1 MFEARSTIILRRVLV
16 TLLIGGVM
24 ATVTARLF
32 DPERTARREM
42 LARQLSA
49 LSTTNLRLS
58 QENRHL
64 EQQLNLLERST
75 EGWKAAARKDQ
86 RMLLPGEVIIRFPTD

>member
-32 DPERTARREM
+32 DPERSARQEM
-42 LARQLSA
+42 LSRQLGS
-49 LSTTNLRLS
+49 LETTNLRLA

-64 EQQLNLLERST
+64 EGELRLLEHST
-75 EGWKAAARKDQ
+75 EGWKSAARRSQ

>member
-1 MFEARSTIILRRVLV
+1 MFEARSTIILRRVLIA
-16 TLLIGGVM
+16 LLVGGVM

-42 LARQLSA
+42 LTRQLSA
-49 LSTTNLRLS
+49 LHTTNLRLS
-58 QENRHL
+58 QEYRHL
-64 EQQLNLLERST
+64 EKQVALLERST